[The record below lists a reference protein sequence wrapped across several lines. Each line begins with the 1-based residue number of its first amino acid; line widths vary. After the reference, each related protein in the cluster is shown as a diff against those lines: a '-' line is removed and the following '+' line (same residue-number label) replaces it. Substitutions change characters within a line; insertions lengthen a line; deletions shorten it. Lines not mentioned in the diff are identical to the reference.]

1 MQKEELLTFKQELKK
16 IFFTFEDKKVNK
28 NIPNYRSYK
37 TTNNVLTNLANK
49 KEFSEVRK
57 RYKLHSFLEKI
68 LIKKI
73 LNYILFAFYRND
85 KLSIA
90 VLHPVAQSELNYQ
103 KKMIMDYAKMVPDFK
118 DIKEVAVFR
127 YDKLYSFSKNFDKK
141 SFDDFSTPLKK
152 DNNDENEPK
161 PFYNERAH
169 GIFQNSIKD
178 EKLHEKLEEIRQ
190 IIKNS

>member
-1 MQKEELLTFKQELKK
+1 MQNEEVLTFKQELKK
-16 IFFTFEDKKVNK
+16 SFFTFEDKKVK
-28 NIPNYRSYK
+28 RDIPNYSTFK

-57 RYKLHSFLEKI
+57 RYRVHNFLEKI

-73 LNYILFAFYRND
+73 LNYVLFAFYRND

-103 KKMIMDYAKMVPDFK
+103 KRMIMDYAKMVPDFK

-141 SFDDFSTPLKK
+141 SFDDFTSPFKTEEKT
-152 DNNDENEPK
+152 ETK

-178 EKLHEKLEEIRQ
+178 EKLHEKLEEIRKL
-190 IIKNS
+190 IRNS

>member
-1 MQKEELLTFKQELKK
+1 MQEKELLTFKQELKK
-16 IFFTFEDKKVNK
+16 NFFTFEDKKVNR
-28 NIPNYRSYK
+28 NIPNYSTFK
-37 TTNNVLTNLANK
+37 TTNNVLTNIANK

-57 RYKLHSFLEKI
+57 RYRVHNFLEKI

-73 LNYILFAFYRND
+73 LNYILFAFYRNE

-103 KKMIMDYAKMVPDFK
+103 KKMIIDYAKMVPDFK

-141 SFDDFSTPLKK
+141 SFDEFTSPFKEKK
-152 DNNDENEPK
+152 QDEPE

-178 EKLHEKLEEIRQ
+178 EKLHAKLEEIRE